1 MLVSAIHNMS
11 EGGNFLLYIM
21 STSAAKTRACLHLC
35 PSSIHNMRCP
45 TRVCAAAAALGL
57 AASAAAAPL
66 TTSRGSVLPE
76 LQHWPRAAA
85 ESLTTMIRRNA
96 NSSNYAVFDMDNT
109 SYRWDLEESIIPF
122 LENKGVLTRDT
133 LDPSLKLIPFHDT
146 AAYNETLY
154 SYYQRLC
161 AIDEFVCYPWAA
173 QVFAGLT
180 LRELKGHVD
189 ELMALNGTAVPTSYW
204 DDDGVVA
211 TNVSAPQVY
220 VVSASNEE
228 LVRMVASDPRYGY
241 NVKPENVIGVTTM
254 LRDPADPDTL
264 TNSRMQ
270 IRAGTYDAAAN
281 LERNL
286 VVGPYLWSP
295 ETWYAG
301 KWSAIL
307 TYINEWKKPILVGGD
322 SPGSDTYMLFH
333 GVDVAKGGVHLWINR
348 SESKYQQLQTM
359 IGEAAKGQQRNG
371 LEVTVD
377 KNWVVVTPEEI
388 L

>member
-1 MLVSAIHNMS
+1 
-11 EGGNFLLYIM
+11 
-21 STSAAKTRACLHLC
+21 
-35 PSSIHNMRCP
+35 MRCSLQA
-45 TRVCAAAAALGL
+45 TAATLWL
-57 AASAAAAPL
+57 AASVAATPLAP
-66 TTSRGSVLPE
+66 RASVLPE

-85 ESLTTMIRRNA
+85 ESLTAMIRRNA

-109 SYRWDLEESIIPF
+109 SYRWDLEESLIPF

-133 LDPSLKLIPFHDT
+133 LDPSLRLIPFKDT
-146 AAYNETLY
+146 PGYRETLY

-161 AIDEFVCYPWAA
+161 AINDFVCYPWAA
-173 QVFAGLT
+173 QVFAGLS

-189 ELMALNGTAVPTSYW
+189 ELMALNGSAVPTSYW
-204 DDDGVVA
+204 DGDGA
-211 TNVSAPQVY
+211 LIANYSVSAPRIFRGQTELYRALARHGIEVY
-220 VVSASNEE
+220 VVSASSEE
-228 LVRMVASDPRYGY
+228 LVRMVAADPRYGY
-241 NVKPENVIGVTTM
+241 GVKPENVIGVTTM
-254 LRDPADPDTL
+254 LRDPADPSAL

-270 IRAGTYDAAAN
+270 IGAGTYNATAN
-281 LERNL
+281 LERL

-301 KWSAIL
+301 KYSAIL
-307 TYINEWKKPILVGGD
+307 TYIDEWKKPVLVGGD

-359 IGEAAKGQQRNG
+359 IAEAAKGQKKNG

-377 KNWVVVTPEEI
+377 KNWVVVKPEEI